1 MFLHPGHNLP
11 GYRSLLVVMPE
22 KEQGIAIMI
31 NGEKGAILTVEIF
44 YSFAQAYGWIRR

>member
-1 MFLHPGHNLP
+1 
-11 GYRSLLVVMPE
+11 MPE

-31 NGEKGAILTVEIF
+31 NGEKGVMLTKEIF